1 MSGRIRQLK
10 PVVFLD
16 EDLWALIEAHPD
28 LHLLQAFEGLWCQS
42 DREGRFEW
50 RPAMLKSQIL
60 PYWGGDFAR
69 CLDALCRGG
78 FIVRY
83 QVSGRTYGQVRSF
96 HRHQRPNNRE
106 PDSAIP
112 PAPLEQTQVSLEHT
126 QADDSCAHEPAAF
139 VCESPRA
146 SLPPLPTPTPT
157 PTPNSQ
163 PTHASTG
170 ATALHRE
177 RNVTDGARPVRVFT
191 MPGPE
196 PTSEYLDEAVMAGV
210 SREQAVSTWRHY
222 WTAGLPERGVEK
234 LYPWLIKQAKER
246 VNQLARAGPTRSSS
260 REVPN
265 QPNAGVTGLEKAIEY

>member
-16 EDLWALIEAHPD
+16 EELWALIEQNPE

-83 QVSGRTYGQVRSF
+83 EVSGRTYGQVRSF

-112 PAPLEQTQVSLEHT
+112 PAPLEQTQVSLEHA
-126 QADDSCAHEPAAF
+126 QAGDSGAHEPATF

-146 SLPPLPTPTPT
+146 SLPPLPTPTPN
-157 PTPNSQ
+157 PNSQ
-163 PTHASTG
+163 PAR
-170 ATALHRE
+170 AE
-177 RNVTDGARPVRVFT
+177 RSDHSRPARTVSLPS
-191 MPGPE
+191 E
-196 PTSEYLDEAVMAGV
+196 QPTSEYLDAAVMAGV
-210 SREQAVSTWRHY
+210 SREQATSTWEHY
-222 WTAGLPERGVEK
+222 WGSGLPDRGVEK
-234 LYPWLIKQAKER
+234 LTPWLVKRAKER
-246 VNQLARAGPTRSSS
+246 ASQTARAGPHRRSS
-260 REVPN
+260 REHH
-265 QPNAGVTGLEKAIEY
+265 QPDAGVDPWKKATVL